1 MFMSKHVLHL
11 NRLYS
16 DNFFSLIGLFAAL
29 PAIYFV
35 TGSILKY
42 ESGLLQ
48 GVQIHTFP
56 PVVLLG
62 GGLLAIALNIYPI
75 FHLKVL
81 RSYNAFTLSFT
92 VNLKPFNLLVFTAGV
107 LVILL
112 LVGYVIVE
120 NLSPH

>member
-1 MFMSKHVLHL
+1 M
-11 NRLYS
+11 NRFYS
-16 DNFFSLIGLFAAL
+16 DNLLGLIGLFAAL

-42 ESGLLQ
+42 EFGLLQ
-48 GVQIHTFP
+48 SVEIHTFP
-56 PVVLLG
+56 PAVLLG
-62 GGLLAIALNIYPI
+62 GGLLAIALNIYSI
-75 FHLKVL
+75 FHLKVF
-81 RSYNAFTLSFT
+81 RSHNAFTLSFT
-92 VNLKPFNLLVFTAGV
+92 VNLKPFNLVVFTAGV